1 VEPSTGKPVAPSRAP
16 KTVAQSD
23 LRPSRASGRTGTTYY
38 SETIPFV
45 VRLSNHE
52 RYCDTVSRWGEILGK
67 SPRAGTGARF
77 EGLIKSANRPIWFIP
92 VAVLISIRRS
102 GRSQLIWPV
111 TLLRVKLGCVPLGA
125 LAVSVKLFG
134 EITLIVNVTPAVGL
148 KPTVVMAVTVVG

>member
-1 VEPSTGKPVAPSRAP
+1 VEPIGKPVAPSRAP
-16 KTVAQSD
+16 ETVAQSD
-23 LRPSRASGRTGTTYY
+23 VRPSRASGRTGNYLTY

-67 SPRAGTGARF
+67 SPRAGTGTRF
-77 EGLIKSANRPIWFIP
+77 EGLIKSANRPIWFLP

-111 TLLRVKLGCVPLGA
+111 TLLRVKLGCVPLGP

-148 KPTVVMAVTVVG
+148 KPTVVMAVIVVG